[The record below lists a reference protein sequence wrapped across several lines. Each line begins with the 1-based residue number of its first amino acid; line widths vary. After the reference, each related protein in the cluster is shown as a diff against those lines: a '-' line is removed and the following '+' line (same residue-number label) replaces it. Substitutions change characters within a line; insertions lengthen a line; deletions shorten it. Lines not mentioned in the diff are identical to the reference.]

1 MRKRAI
7 IWSALFAADLFAVL
21 FHMNIS
27 RYYSDLTER
36 LVFGNL
42 LAAVGGIGL
51 FSAVLMYYIIHEG
64 AHLIYALSVG
74 AFRQI
79 NFMGLGVQIGIYE
92 EQMSNLQLGIF
103 CLSGAAATMVT
114 AYVLTL
120 TASQICKADTKIFKA
135 CLYYITIAMLL
146 IDPLYLSILCGFF
159 GGGDMNGIALLFPEW
174 AARIFF
180 GAMLVI
186 HCLLFWR
193 IVLPMYKR
201 AFMTREP
208 DA

>member
-7 IWSALFAADLFAVL
+7 IWSALFAAELLAVL

-74 AFRQI
+74 AFRKI

-103 CLSGAAATMVT
+103 CLSGTAATMVT

-120 TASQICKADTKIFKA
+120 TASQICKADSKIFKA

-159 GGGDMNGIALLFPEW
+159 GGGDMNGIALLLPEW
-174 AARIFF
+174 TVRIFF
-180 GAMLVI
+180 GVMLVI

-193 IVLPMYKR
+193 IVLPTYKR

>member
-1 MRKRAI
+1 MNKRI
-7 IWSALFAADLFAVL
+7 
-21 FHMNIS
+21 
-27 RYYSDLTER
+27 RQY
-36 LVFGNL
+36 
-42 LAAVGGIGL
+42 IGL

-120 TASQICKADTKIFKA
+120 TASQICKADSKIFKA

-146 IDPLYLSILCGFF
+146 IDPLYLSILCGFC

-174 AARIFF
+174 AVRIFF
-180 GAMLVI
+180 GVMLVI

-193 IVLPMYKR
+193 IVLPRYNR

>member
-1 MRKRAI
+1 MNKRI
-7 IWSALFAADLFAVL
+7 
-21 FHMNIS
+21 
-27 RYYSDLTER
+27 RQY
-36 LVFGNL
+36 
-42 LAAVGGIGL
+42 IGL
-51 FSAVLMYYIIHEG
+51 FSAVLTYYIIHEG

-92 EQMSNLQLGIF
+92 EQMSDFRLGIF
-103 CLSGAAATMVT
+103 CLFGAVATTVT

-120 TASQICKADTKIFKA
+120 TASQICKAGFKVFKA

-146 IDPLYLSILCGFF
+146 IDPLYLSVLCGFF

-174 AARIFF
+174 AVRIFF
-180 GAMLVI
+180 GAMLSI

-193 IVLPMYKR
+193 MVLPKYKR
-201 AFMTREP
+201 AFEESKE
-208 DA
+208 